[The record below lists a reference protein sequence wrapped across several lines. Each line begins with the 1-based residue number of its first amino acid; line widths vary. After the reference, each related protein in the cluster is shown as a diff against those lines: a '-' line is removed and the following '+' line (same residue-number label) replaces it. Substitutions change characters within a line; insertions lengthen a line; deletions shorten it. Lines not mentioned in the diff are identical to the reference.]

1 MSAALLENPRQFH
14 VLEDDIESF
23 VHVLGWTVM
32 SYFPSPMDRH
42 SRAAWLFLYYDDS
55 SKNATGQ
62 AEGGIEKQL
71 HLGWTEYPLAEF
83 TLTEPSPVLELIRNL
98 SSPFRARYGRPPT
111 AKDKETFEH
120 LNALVS
126 KGQLDEVE
134 LYNQP
139 VYRYRLDMERLNSP
153 EWFLGTIQDALE
165 RPGWLAKDGA
175 GDKLAVSAQG
185 IAGQQQRA
193 LPLVKTDSQLL
204 STSSGPPKENHSGSA
219 CTAGQTI
226 SLGCP

>member
-1 MSAALLENPRQFH
+1 MSAALLGNPGQLH

-23 VHVLGWTVM
+23 AHVLGWTVM
-32 SYFPSPMDRH
+32 SYFPTPMDRYT
-42 SRAAWLFLYYDDS
+42 RAIWLFLYYHESHDN
-55 SKNATGQ
+55 SKNDTGQ
-62 AEGGIEKQL
+62 AVGGIEKQL

-153 EWFLGTIQDALE
+153 EWFLGTTQDALE
-165 RPGWLAKDGA
+165 HPGWLAEDGA

-204 STSSGPPKENHSGSA
+204 SASSGPQN
-219 CTAGQTI
+219 
-226 SLGCP
+226 